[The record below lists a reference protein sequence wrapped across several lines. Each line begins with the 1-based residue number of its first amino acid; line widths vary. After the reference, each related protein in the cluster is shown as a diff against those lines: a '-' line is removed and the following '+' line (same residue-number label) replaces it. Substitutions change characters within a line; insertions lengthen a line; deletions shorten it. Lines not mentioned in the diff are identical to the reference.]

1 MGIRIILL
9 VTSFAFVYKMQGILL
24 LLLLSVGQFIC
35 ILWLDDASK
44 LYLNTCFTI

>member
-24 LLLLSVGQFIC
+24 LLSVGQFIC
-35 ILWLDDASK
+35 ILWLDDASN